1 MSMTT
6 EMFFREVNR
15 ELGRPTEGD
24 HQMLRIPLSR
34 SVCCD
39 VHCDYEAGA
48 FVIEVFDGDGEY
60 DYQTVLPS
68 CTPSE
73 MADLIRKSA
82 DMSFVE
88 ANFDR
93 MS

>member
-1 MSMTT
+1 MGVTT

-15 ELGRPTEGD
+15 ELGRPAED
-24 HQMLRIPLSR
+24 DYQMLRIPLSR
-34 SVCCD
+34 STCCD

-48 FVIEVFDGDGEY
+48 FVIEVFDGDY
-60 DYQTVLPS
+60 DYQTVIPC

-82 DMSFVE
+82 DMAFVE
-88 ANFDR
+88 AHFDR